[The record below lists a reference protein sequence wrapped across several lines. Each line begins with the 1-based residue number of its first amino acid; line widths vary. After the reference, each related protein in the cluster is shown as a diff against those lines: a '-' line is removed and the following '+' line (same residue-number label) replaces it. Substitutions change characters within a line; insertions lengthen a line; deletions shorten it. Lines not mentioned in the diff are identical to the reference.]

1 MSDFITDVERQYEMY
16 CKIAEEHGFIDL
28 NAKKNGFRCTTK
40 SNEFN
45 AGWIAFT
52 GAVAAVRDE
61 QQAKIE
67 KLEIELST
75 TKQVLGNVID
85 MEVAK
90 VDNLKAQLNNMEA
103 CYVEKKKELED
114 QQSKIDEL
122 NQHIKRLE
130 SKLDSLGADRQELV
144 GQVNDLQK
152 QNAWLSDVA
161 ERENNRANNL
171 QQDKTSTTILLGKTI
186 QEKNKLQKRINEALV
201 CVDQAKDG
209 FYGFSCDGGDTDN
222 LAKHLEKALRGASD

>member
-1 MSDFITDVERQYEMY
+1 MTDFITDVERQYELY

-28 NAKKNGFRCTTK
+28 NAKKNDFRCTTK

-45 AGWIAFT
+45 AGWIAFV

-61 QQAKIE
+61 QQAR
-67 KLEIELST
+67 
-75 TKQVLGNVID
+75 
-85 MEVAK
+85 
-90 VDNLKAQLNNMEA
+90 
-103 CYVEKKKELED
+103 
-114 QQSKIDEL
+114 IDEL

-161 ERENNRANNL
+161 ERENKRANNL

-186 QEKNKLQKRINEALV
+186 REKNELQKRIDEYKKLTISIRNEFDLWSDDSEFADV
-201 CVDQAKDG
+201 IEAQIE
-209 FYGFSCDGGDTDN
+209 N
-222 LAKHLEKALRGASD
+222 LEALRGAND

>member
-1 MSDFITDVERQYEMY
+1 MSDFEKWFKTASAYRMLESMNYYKM
-16 CKIAEEHGFIDL
+16 DL
-28 NAKKNGFRCTTK
+28 FHWIEARGEYRHT
-40 SNEFN
+40 SVQ
-45 AGWIAFT
+45 IAFMT
-52 GAVAAVRDE
+52 WVE
-61 QQAKIE
+61 QQA
-67 KLEIELST
+67 
-75 TKQVLGNVID
+75 
-85 MEVAK
+85 
-90 VDNLKAQLNNMEA
+90 
-103 CYVEKKKELED
+103 
-114 QQSKIDEL
+114 KIDEL

-209 FYGFSCDGGDTDN
+209 FYGFSCEGGDTDN
-222 LAKHLEKALRGASD
+222 LAKHLEKALRGAND